1 MDMVSTLHNFR
12 GSRPKPSSSARPT
25 LWHCG
30 ERKTNCCSVSPPT
43 GQHVGEEMDVD
54 ERGQRT
60 PFCHRHTERR
70 GTPHKEIPHA
80 HIISP
85 FHENALT
92 PTTANNP
99 SAFPRCSLLS
109 SPPLFFA
116 TVWTRKASPPP
127 PRPPLWRR
135 RRRRLVTRLCI
146 LHVCKCVGY
155 SRCQPSLGCG
165 RVGFCILVRP
175 AQSGFHRAARTPN
188 TRGGY
193 VQRLTL
199 LFSLYLRIRKRAAG
213 KRRPLLFSLFP
224 LS

>member
-43 GQHVGEEMDVD
+43 GQHEGEEMDVD

-99 SAFPRCSLLS
+99 SAFPHCSLLS

-127 PRPPLWRR
+127 PASSVEAPPPPRDKTVYTTCVQVFGVLTLSAKPRVRPGGFLYP
-135 RRRRLVTRLCI
+135 CSSGA
-146 LHVCKCVGY
+146 VGVPPGGEDAKHPGWLR
-155 SRCQPSLGCG
+155 SKAHPSL
-165 RVGFCILVRP
+165 L
-175 AQSGFHRAARTPN
+175 
-188 TRGGY
+188 
-193 VQRLTL
+193 
-199 LFSLYLRIRKRAAG
+199 SLSLRIRKRAAG